1 MMKEKSLVV
10 VSTTCLLA
18 GVALGVVTVTPEAKW
33 SYSGDTPGVFTEV
46 FTNAVAKGTK
56 VGVVYDVATEA
67 TISGNMTSDYGGFV
81 KIGPGALTLAG
92 ENKLGVSL
100 SGSENCGNDTH
111 GIFALDATGN
121 HATAG
126 FSQFTVLDGTLAV
139 TNKTTTTKQT
149 GGYGIMGGFTAAVG
163 ETEKDVTIDIRN
175 GGKISQALISLLGAR
190 HGFVNNTAPDKPA
203 LALLRIHP
211 GGNYTQTGGK
221 AFRFGGNQ
229 DNPGTSTWG
238 KFHSDIR
245 LEVLGGTFTAGDSYA
260 GFDVAQYDGQT
271 SSITVTGGG
280 LFRDY
285 LFMTGTGTS
294 ANGAV
299 SPLTIDVSGAN
310 SQFLVQYF
318 EVNNQQ
324 KSGPVTT
331 LCVRDGAIFKC
342 DQMTVKNNGAIH
354 IFLDDATVSTYAILN
369 THIAT
374 DRKVV
379 FPADVTSLTLGAG
392 GATLISTGTATNPAS
407 NKVKLPITAVFAK
420 GFAPSPDLPQGTPD
434 GGLTLQ
440 GGGVSNVIELAGA
453 NTYAGPTVLQSGI
466 LTLSGDGTIP
476 AASAFMQTGGTLFA
490 NTKDIAL
497 GDADFRI
504 GATIRLAAGRR
515 LVVNGQLSVSPG
527 SCVEFLDANGNEI
540 DDSFVNFPF
549 ITVPAANAAALSDA
563 FVPSRTSSGLRLA
576 SKSVTLDPGGET
588 ATLYVSYT
596 EGAADVSDIW
606 TGAAADPRASLDGNW
621 KSGTA
626 PSLVGGG
633 LQATFAEGG
642 TRAVFAGAA
651 DLRGIAFEGAD
662 FALEGEPSSFLR
674 LGAGGLSFAAPGEGE
689 TPSYTIGLPFVS
701 TDQQTWTIPT
711 GTALKITNTV
721 EMTGALSVSG
731 GGEINVVGNES
742 AFANVQLQS
751 GVKAVISGRIRNT
764 DHAVSPSNSGEA
776 GKNTFLFY
784 GAPDGNTR
792 TVISNAVVEK
802 SVYLKGGKMG
812 ECAFRVPADCTCTFK
827 GGFYATSPWKYISV
841 GGGGECV
848 FENGATFDW
857 TIKFW
862 GNGRHVFRNKPIYCG
877 ANFDLGANTVL
888 RMECSGSRCVTAMY
902 AEGAG
907 RLELPVDNA
916 FQNTPLHLDNVAS
929 TIDFYG
935 TRQPFTYVLCKGANP
950 TLTGTAGSVLEITR
964 GAAAGASVIGSTNIN
979 CKVEGSLGISMT
991 GTGLLRLKS
1000 QDFASAGDISVT
1012 QGTLEFASDASW
1024 LNGTNVTVGGTGVLK
1039 IGKAETFNGEFAVI
1053 RFADAGKISVPEGMT
1068 QVFADGWDGSTH
1080 LKPGTRY
1087 TSANLP
1093 DHIAPGGAIRI
1104 AGGGTMIL
1112 FR

>member
-1 MMKEKSLVV
+1 MMKVKSLVAV
-10 VSTTCLLA
+10 AATCLLA
-18 GVALGVVTVTPEAKW
+18 GVASGVVTVTPEAKW
-33 SYSGDTPGVFTEV
+33 SYSGDTPGVFTEA
-46 FTNAVAKGTK
+46 FTNAVEVNAK

-67 TISGNMTSDYGGFV
+67 TISGKMTSDYGAFV
-81 KIGPGALTLAG
+81 KIGPGTLTLSG
-92 ENKLGVSL
+92 VNNLSQSLG
-100 SGSENCGNDTH
+100 GSYAFDNQDD
-111 GIFALDATGN
+111 IFTLDATGN
-121 HATAG
+121 YATKG
-126 FSQFTVLDGTLAV
+126 FSEFSVLDGKLVV

-149 GGYGIMGGFTAAVG
+149 KSWAIMGGFTAAVG
-163 ETEKDVTIDIRN
+163 EIEKDVTIEIRKN
-175 GGKISQALISLLGAR
+175 GKIQQNVRSFLGSR

-203 LALLRIHP
+203 LVALRIYP
-211 GGNYTQTGGK
+211 GGNYSQGGGK
-221 AFRFGGNQ
+221 DFLFGGTYDTPNA
-229 DNPGTSTWG
+229 TTWG

-260 GFDVAQYDGQT
+260 GFDVSQYDGQT
-271 SSITVTGGG
+271 STIIVSDGGT
-280 LFRDY
+280 FRDY
-285 LFMTGTGTS
+285 YVRTGVRSTAGS
-294 ANGAV
+294 VA
-299 SPLTIDVSGAN
+299 PLTIDVSGSG
-310 SQFLVQYF
+310 SQFLVQNF
-318 EVNNQQ
+318 VNNANA
-324 KSGPVTT
+324 KSGPTTT
-331 LCVRDGAIFKC
+331 LRVRDGATFKC
-342 DQMTVKNNGAIH
+342 DQMDTKSNSIID
-354 IFLDDATVSTYAILN
+354 IFLDGATVSTYAILN

-379 FPADVTSLTLGAG
+379 FPAGVTSLTLGAG
-392 GATLISTGTATNPAS
+392 GATLISTGTATNSAS
-407 NKVKLPITAVFAK
+407 NNVRLPITAVFAK
-420 GFAPSPDLPQGTPD
+420 GFASSPDLPQGTPD

-440 GGGVSNVIELAGA
+440 GGDVSNVIELTGV
-453 NTYAGPTVLQSGI
+453 NTYAGPTMLQSGI

-527 SCVEFLDANGNEI
+527 SRVEFLDANGNEI

-563 FVPSRTSSGLRLA
+563 FVPSRTSSGLRLV

-626 PSLVGGG
+626 PSLGGGG
-633 LQATFAEGG
+633 LLATFAEGG
-642 TRAVFAGAA
+642 ARAVFAGVA
-651 DLRGIAFEGAD
+651 DLRGLAFEGTD
-662 FALEGEPSSFLR
+662 FALEGDSVASLL
-674 LGAGGLSFAAPGEGE
+674 LGAGGLSIAAPGVGE
-689 TPSYTIGLPFVS
+689 TPAYTVGLPFAS
-701 TDQQTWTIPT
+701 IETQTWTVPD
-711 GTALKITNTV
+711 GAALAFTNNV
-721 EMTGALSVSG
+721 EMGSSLSVSG
-731 GGEINVVGNES
+731 AGEIQFLGSES

-764 DHAVSPSNSGEA
+764 DHAISPSTSGA
-776 GKNTFLFY
+776 ADKNTFLFY
-784 GAPDGNTR
+784 GSPDGNTR

-802 SVYLKGGKMG
+802 SVYLKDGKMG
-812 ECAFRVPADCTCTFK
+812 ECAFRVPAGCTCTFK
-827 GGFYATSPWKYISV
+827 GGFYATSPWKYVSV

-857 TIKFW
+857 TFKFW

-964 GAAAGASVIGSTNIN
+964 GAAAGASVIGNTNIN

-991 GTGLLRLKS
+991 GTGLLRLKG

-1012 QGTLEFASDASW
+1012 QGTLEFVSDASW
-1024 LNGTNVTVGGTGVLK
+1024 LHGTNVTVGGTGVLK
-1039 IGKAETFNGEFAVI
+1039 IGKAETFNRDFAVI

-1068 QVFADGWDGSTH
+1068 QVFADGWSGSTH

-1093 DHIAPGGAIRI
+1093 DHVAPGGAIRI

>member
-1 MMKEKSLVV
+1 MKKVGGLIVAA
-10 VSTTCLLA
+10 TCLLA
-18 GVALGVVTVTPEAKW
+18 GVASGVVTVTPEAKW
-33 SYSGDTPGVFTEV
+33 SYSGDTPGIFTEA
-46 FTNAVAKGTK
+46 FTNAVSVDAK

-67 TISGNMTSDYGGFV
+67 TISGKMTSDYGGFV
-81 KIGPGALTLAG
+81 KIGPGTLTLS
-92 ENKLGVSL
+92 GVNNLSQSL
-100 SGSENCGNDTH
+100 VNTFQFNNQHD
-111 GIFALDATGN
+111 IFTLDETGN
-121 HATAG
+121 YAKKG
-126 FSQFTVLDGTLAV
+126 FSEFSVLDGTLVV

-149 GGYGIMGGFTAAVG
+149 YSYGVIGGFTANVG
-163 ETEKDVTIDIRN
+163 ETEKDAVVEIRK
-175 GGKISQALISLLGAR
+175 GGKIQQNVTSTLGAR
-190 HGFVNNTAPDKPA
+190 HGFVNNTAPNKPA
-203 LALLRIHP
+203 LAALRIYP
-211 GGNYTQTGGK
+211 GGNYSQGGGK
-221 AFRFGGNQ
+221 VFTIGGNNYQ
-229 DNPGTSTWG
+229 DNPDTTTWG
-238 KFHSDIR
+238 KFNSDIR
-245 LEVLGGTFTAGDSYA
+245 LEVLGGTFTAGTSYA
-260 GFDVAQYDGQT
+260 GFEVAQYDGQT
-271 SSITVTGGG
+271 STIIVSDGGIFQDYYVRTGV
-280 LFRDY
+280 RS
-285 LFMTGTGTS
+285 S
-294 ANGAV
+294 AGSVA
-299 SPLTIDVSGAN
+299 PLTIDVSGN
-310 SQFLVQYF
+310 GSEFRVQNF
-318 EVNNQQ
+318 VNNANA
-324 KSGPVTT
+324 KSGPTTT
-331 LCVRDGAIFKC
+331 LRVRDGATFKC
-342 DQMTVKNNGAIH
+342 DQMDTKSNSIID
-354 IFLDDATVSTYAILN
+354 IFLDGATVSTYGILN
-369 THIAT
+369 THVAT

-379 FPADVTSLTLGAG
+379 FPAGVTSLTLGAG
-392 GATLISTGTATNPAS
+392 GATLISTGTATNPTS
-407 NKVKLPITAVFAK
+407 NKVQLPITAVFAK
-420 GFAPSPDLPQGTPD
+420 RFAPSPDLPQGTPD

-440 GGGVSNVIELAGA
+440 GGDVSNVIELAGV
-453 NTYAGPTVLQSGI
+453 NTYAGPTMLQSGI

-490 NTKDIAL
+490 NTKDITL
-497 GDADFRI
+497 GNADFSI

-540 DDSFVNFPF
+540 DESFVNFPF

-563 FVPSRTSSGLRLA
+563 FVPSRTSSGLRLV

-626 PSLVGGG
+626 PSLGGGG
-633 LQATFAEGG
+633 LLATFAEGG
-642 TRAVFAGAA
+642 ARAVFAGVA
-651 DLRGIAFEGAD
+651 DLRGLAFEGTD
-662 FALEGEPSSFLR
+662 FALEGDSVASLL
-674 LGAGGLSFAAPGEGE
+674 LGAGGLSIAVPGVGE
-689 TPSYTIGLPFVS
+689 TPTYTVGLPFAS
-701 TDQQTWTIPT
+701 IEAQTWTIPD
-711 GTALKITNTV
+711 GAALAFTNNV
-721 EMTGALSVSG
+721 EMGSSLSVSG
-731 GGEINVVGNES
+731 AGEIQFLGSES
-742 AFANVQLQS
+742 AFGNVQLQS

-764 DHAVSPSNSGEA
+764 DHIVSQNNPGA
-776 GKNTFLFY
+776 ADKNTFLFY
-784 GAPDGNTR
+784 GSPDGNTR

-802 SVYLKGGKMG
+802 SVYLKDGKMG
-812 ECAFRVPADCTCTFK
+812 ECAFRVPANCTCTFK

-848 FENGATFDW
+848 FENGATFGW

-862 GNGRHVFRNKPIYCG
+862 GNGRHVFRNKPIYCD

-888 RMECSGSRCVTAMY
+888 RMECSGSRCSTAMY

-935 TRQPFTYVLCKGANP
+935 TRQTFTYVLCKGANP

>member
-1 MMKEKSLVV
+1 MMKARSLIAAAAG
-10 VSTTCLLA
+10 LLA
-18 GVALGVVTVTPEAKW
+18 GAASGTVTVTPEAKW
-33 SYSGDTPGVFTEV
+33 TYAGETPGVFTDAFV
-46 FTNAVAKGTK
+46 NDVASDAK

-67 TISGNMTSDYGGFV
+67 TISGNMTSSYGGFV
-81 KIGPGALTLAG
+81 KIGPGTLTLAG
-92 ENKLGVSL
+92 ANSL
-100 SGSENCGNDTH
+100 SQSLAGNFKFDNQHDRLT
-111 GIFALDATGN
+111 LDATGN
-121 HATAG
+121 YAVKG
-126 FSQFTVLDGTLAV
+126 FSEFSVLDGTLVV
-139 TNKTTTTKQT
+139 TNKTTTTKQSNA
-149 GGYGIMGGFTAAVG
+149 YGVIGGFTADVG
-163 ETEKDVTIDIRN
+163 ETEKDVTVEIRK
-175 GGKISQALISLLGAR
+175 GGKIQQNVITSLGAR
-190 HGFVNNTAPDKPA
+190 HGFVNNTASDKPA
-203 LALLRIHP
+203 CAALRIYP
-211 GGNYTQTGGK
+211 GGTYSQGGGK
-221 AFRFGGNQ
+221 PFNLGGDNNQ
-229 DNPGTSTWG
+229 NNPGTATWG
-238 KFHSDIR
+238 TFHSDIR
-245 LEVLGGTFTAGDSYA
+245 LEVLGGTFTAGTSYA
-260 GFDVAQYDGQT
+260 GFNAAQYDGQT
-271 SSITVTGGG
+271 STIIVSDGGI
-280 LFRDY
+280 FQDY
-285 LFMTGTGTS
+285 YVGTGVRSS
-294 ANGAV
+294 AGSVA
-299 SPLTIDVSGAN
+299 PLTIDVSG
-310 SQFLVQYF
+310 SGSEFRVQNF
-318 EVNNQQ
+318 VNNSNAQ
-324 KSGPVTT
+324 SGPTTT
-331 LCVRDGAIFKC
+331 LRVRDGATFKC
-342 DQMTVKNNGAIH
+342 DQMDAKANGVID
-354 IFLDDATVSTYAILN
+354 IFLDGATVSTYAILN
-369 THIAT
+369 THIVT
-374 DRKVV
+374 ERKVV
-379 FPADVTSLTLGAG
+379 FPAGVTSLTLGAG
-392 GATLISTGTATNPAS
+392 GATLVSTGTATNPAS

-420 GFAPSPDLPQGTPD
+420 GFASSPDLPQGTSD
-434 GGLTLQ
+434 GGLVIK
-440 GGGVSNVIELAGA
+440 GGTPSNVVELAGVS
-453 NTYAGPTVLQSGI
+453 TYAGPTVLQSGI

-476 AASAFMQTGGTLFA
+476 AASVFTQSGGTLFA
-490 NTKDIAL
+490 NTKDITL

-576 SKSVTLDPGGET
+576 SKSVSLDPGGET

-626 PSLVGGG
+626 PSLGGGG
-633 LQATFAEGG
+633 LLATFAEGG
-642 TRAVFAGAA
+642 ARAVFAGVA
-651 DLRGIAFEGAD
+651 DLRGLAFEGTD
-662 FALEGEPSSFLR
+662 FALEGDSVASLL
-674 LGAGGLSFAAPGEGE
+674 LGAGGLSIAAPGVGE
-689 TPSYTIGLPFVS
+689 TPAYTVGLPFAS
-701 TDQQTWTIPT
+701 IETQTWTVPD
-711 GTALKITNTV
+711 GAALAFTNNV
-721 EMTGALSVSG
+721 EMGSSLSVSG
-731 GGEINVVGNES
+731 AGEIQFLGSES

-764 DHAVSPSNSGEA
+764 DHAISPSTSGA
-776 GKNTFLFY
+776 ADKNTFLFY
-784 GAPDGNTR
+784 GSPDGNTR

-802 SVYLKGGKMG
+802 SVYLKDGKMG
-812 ECAFRVPADCTCTFK
+812 ECAFRVPAGCTCTFK
-827 GGFYATSPWKYISV
+827 GGFYATSPWKYVSV

-857 TIKFW
+857 TFKFW

-964 GAAAGASVIGSTNIN
+964 GAAAGASVIGNTNIN

-991 GTGLLRLKS
+991 GTGLLRLKG

-1012 QGTLEFASDASW
+1012 QGTLEFVSDASW
-1024 LNGTNVTVGGTGVLK
+1024 LHGTNVTVGGTGVLK

-1093 DHIAPGGAIRI
+1093 DHIAPGGAIHI

>member
-1 MMKEKSLVV
+1 MMKVKSLVAV
-10 VSTTCLLA
+10 AATCLLA
-18 GVALGVVTVTPEAKW
+18 GVAMGVVTVTPEAKW
-33 SYSGDTPGVFTEV
+33 SYSGDAPGVFTEV
-46 FTNAVAKGTK
+46 FTNAVEVNAK

-67 TISGNMTSDYGGFV
+67 TISGNMTSSYGGFV
-81 KIGPGALTLAG
+81 KIGPGTLTLAG
-92 ENKLGVSL
+92 ANSL
-100 SGSENCGNDTH
+100 SQSLAGNFKFDNQH
-111 GIFALDATGN
+111 DRFALDATGN
-121 HATAG
+121 YAARG
-126 FSQFTVLDGTLAV
+126 FSEFSVLDGTLVV
-139 TNKTTTTKQT
+139 TNKATAIKQS
-149 GGYGIMGGFTAAVG
+149 YAYAVIGGFTADVG
-163 ETEKDVTIDIRN
+163 ETEKDVALEIRK
-175 GGKISQALISLLGAR
+175 GGNFKSSVTSSLGAR
-190 HGFVNNTAPDKPA
+190 HGFVNNTASDKPA
-203 LALLRIHP
+203 RAVLRIYP
-211 GGNYTQTGGK
+211 GGTYNQAGGK
-221 AFRFGGNQ
+221 SFNLGGDGYQN
-229 DNPGTSTWG
+229 NPDTATWG

-260 GFDVAQYDGQT
+260 GFDVSQYDGQT
-271 SSITVTGGG
+271 STIIVSDGGT
-280 LFRDY
+280 FRDY
-285 LFMTGTGTS
+285 YVRTGVRSS
-294 ANGAV
+294 AGSVA
-299 SPLTIDVSGAN
+299 PLMIDVSG
-310 SQFLVQYF
+310 SGSEFLVQNF
-318 EVNNQQ
+318 VNNANA
-324 KSGPVTT
+324 KSGPTT
-331 LCVRDGAIFKC
+331 TFRGRDGATFKF
-342 DQMTVKNNGAIH
+342 DQMDTKSISIID
-354 IFLDDATVSTYAILN
+354 IFLDGATVSTFAILN
-369 THIAT
+369 THIVT
-374 DRKVV
+374 ERKVV
-379 FPADVTSLTLGAG
+379 FPAGVTSLTLGTG
-392 GATLISTGTATNPAS
+392 GATLVSTGVATNPAS
-407 NKVKLPITAVFAK
+407 NNVRLPITAVFAK
-420 GFAPSPDLPQGTPD
+420 GFASSPDLPQGTPD

-440 GGGVSNVIELAGA
+440 GGSVSNVIELAGV
-453 NTYAGPTVLQSGI
+453 NTYVGPTVLQSGI

-476 AASAFMQTGGTLFA
+476 AASVFTQSGGTLFA
-490 NTKDIAL
+490 NTKDITL
-497 GDADFRI
+497 GDAEFLI
-504 GATIRLAAGRR
+504 GSTIRLAAGRR

-576 SKSVTLDPGGET
+576 SKSVSLDPGGET
-588 ATLYVSYT
+588 ATLYVSYM

-626 PSLVGGG
+626 PSLGGGG
-633 LQATFAEGG
+633 LLATFAEGG
-642 TRAVFAGAA
+642 ARAVFAGVA
-651 DLRGIAFEGAD
+651 DLRGLAFEGTD
-662 FALEGEPSSFLR
+662 FALEGDSVASLL
-674 LGAGGLSFAAPGEGE
+674 LGAGGLSIAAPGVGE
-689 TPSYTIGLPFVS
+689 TPAYTVGLPFAS
-701 TDQQTWTIPT
+701 IETQTWTVPD
-711 GTALKITNTV
+711 GAALAFTNNV
-721 EMTGALSVSG
+721 EMGSSLSVSG
-731 GGEINVVGNES
+731 AGEIQFLGSES

-764 DHAVSPSNSGEA
+764 DHAISPSTSGA
-776 GKNTFLFY
+776 ADKNTFLFY
-784 GAPDGNTR
+784 GSPDGNTR

-802 SVYLKGGKMG
+802 SVYLKDGKMG
-812 ECAFRVPADCTCTFK
+812 ECAFRVPAGCTCTFK
-827 GGFYATSPWKYISV
+827 GGFYATSPWKYVSV

-857 TIKFW
+857 TFKFW

-964 GAAAGASVIGSTNIN
+964 GAAAGASVIGNTNIN

-991 GTGLLRLKS
+991 GTGLLRLKG
-1000 QDFASAGDISVT
+1000 QNFASAGDISVT

-1093 DHIAPGGAIRI
+1093 DHIAPGGAIHI

>member
-1 MMKEKSLVV
+1 MKVKSLVV
-10 VSTTCLLA
+10 VAAICLVA
-18 GVALGVVTVTPEAKW
+18 GVAPGVVIVTPEAKW
-33 SYSGDTPGVFTEV
+33 SYSGDTPGVFTEA
-46 FTNAVAKGTK
+46 FTNAVASGSS
-56 VGVVYDVATEA
+56 VGVVYDVATDA
-67 TISGNMTSDYGGFV
+67 TISGNMTSDHGGFV
-81 KIGPGALTLAG
+81 KLGLGTLTLAG
-92 ENKLGVSL
+92 ANNLSMALGNSY
-100 SGSENCGNDTH
+100 SFSDPFSR
-111 GIFALDATGN
+111 FALDETGN
-121 HATAG
+121 HAIKG
-126 FSQFTVLDGTLAV
+126 FSEFNILDGKLVV

-149 GGYGIMGGFTAAVG
+149 ASYAIMGGFTAAVG
-163 ETEKDVTIDIRN
+163 EIENDVTIEICK
-175 GGKISQALISLLGAR
+175 GGKIQQNVMSSLGFR
-190 HGFVNNTAPDKPA
+190 HGFVNNTAPGKPA
-203 LALLRIHP
+203 LALLRIYP
-211 GGNYTQTGGK
+211 GGNYSQGGGK
-221 AFRFGGNQ
+221 GFYFGGSK
-229 DNPGTSTWG
+229 DSPDTATWG
-238 KFHSDIR
+238 AFNSDIR
-245 LEVLGGTFTAGDSYA
+245 IEVLGGTFTAGNSYA
-260 GFDVAQYDGQT
+260 GFFVAQYDGQRST
-271 SSITVTGGG
+271 IIVKDGGVFQDYYIRTGMYSTEG
-280 LFRDY
+280 
-285 LFMTGTGTS
+285 S
-294 ANGAV
+294 VA
-299 SPLTIDVSGAN
+299 PLEIDVSGVG
-310 SQFLVQYF
+310 SEFRVQYF
-318 EVNNQQ
+318 ENNANA
-324 KSGPVTT
+324 KSGPTTT
-331 LCVRDGAIFKC
+331 LRVRDGATFRC
-342 DQMTVKNNGAIH
+342 DQMTTKSNSIID
-354 IFLDDATVSTYAILN
+354 IFLDEATVSTYAVLN
-369 THIAT
+369 THVAT

-379 FPADVTSLTLGAG
+379 FPAGVTSLTLGAG
-392 GATLISTGTATNPAS
+392 GATLISTGTATNSAS
-407 NKVKLPITAVFAK
+407 NNVRLPITAVFAK
-420 GFAPSPDLPQGTPD
+420 GFASSPDLPQGTPD

-440 GGGVSNVIELAGA
+440 GGDVSNIIELAGV

-476 AASAFMQTGGTLFA
+476 AASVFTQSGGTLFA
-490 NTKDIAL
+490 NTKDITL
-497 GDADFRI
+497 GDAEFLI
-504 GATIRLAAGRR
+504 GSTIRLAAGRR

-540 DDSFVNFPF
+540 DESFVNFPF

-563 FVPSRTSSGLRLA
+563 FVPSRTSSGLRLV

-626 PSLVGGG
+626 PSLGGGG
-633 LQATFAEGG
+633 LLATFAEGG
-642 TRAVFAGAA
+642 ARAVFAGVA
-651 DLRGIAFEGAD
+651 DLRGLAFEGTD
-662 FALEGEPSSFLR
+662 FALEGDSVASLL
-674 LGAGGLSFAAPGEGE
+674 LGAGGLSIAAPGVGE
-689 TPSYTIGLPFVS
+689 TPTYTVGLPFAS
-701 TDQQTWTIPT
+701 IETQTWTVPD
-711 GTALKITNTV
+711 GAALAFTNNV
-721 EMTGALSVSG
+721 EMGSSLSVSG
-731 GGEINVVGNES
+731 AGEIQFLGSES

-764 DHAVSPSNSGEA
+764 DHIVSQNNPGA
-776 GKNTFLFY
+776 ADKNTFLFY
-784 GAPDGNTR
+784 GSPDGNTR

-802 SVYLKGGKMG
+802 SVYLKDGKMG
-812 ECAFRVPADCTCTFK
+812 ECAFRVPAGCTCTFK
-827 GGFYATSPWKYISV
+827 GGFYATSPWKYVSV

-857 TIKFW
+857 TFKFW

-950 TLTGTAGSVLEITR
+950 TLTGTVGSVLEITR

-1039 IGKAETFNGEFAVI
+1039 IGKAETFNGECAVI
-1053 RFADAGKISVPEGMT
+1053 HFADAGKISVPEGMT